1 MEHGP
6 YRVIADRP
14 TTSKYERTLAENF
27 VFARPPSGRVAFS
40 LTTRATS
47 SHGDSAFTLEIFA

>member
-27 VFARPPSGRVAFS
+27 VFARPSSGRVAYS